1 MTDESGR
8 FEIHVAD
15 GSYKSLSTIY
25 VEVIDPQI
33 PSSVVFDDAPPDL
46 KNAAGTILKEGKIG
60 VYVYIGNPNPNPSDR
75 FISGRL
81 GLSIEDP
88 HNTGTTF
95 NSGSPLNSY
104 ADIIDGYAKVPEI
117 KLGKSRDV
125 HDSGHRRHLRLA

>member
-46 KNAAGTILKEGKIG
+46 KNAAGTILKEEK
-60 VYVYIGNPNPNPSDR
+60 
-75 FISGRL
+75 
-81 GLSIEDP
+81 
-88 HNTGTTF
+88 
-95 NSGSPLNSY
+95 SGSTYTL
-104 ADIIDGYAKVPEI
+104 EI
-117 KLGKSRDV
+117 LILILLTGLFRAVSACRLRIRTIPVRRSIQV
-125 HDSGHRRHLRLA
+125 HR